1 MRLAVTGLHG
11 QVVRAMLE
19 RAHDLKV
26 DVIPIGRP
34 QIDLADAATITGAF
48 DALRPD
54 AIVSAAAYT
63 AVNQA
68 EAEPE
73 LAQAVNCIGAA
84 AVAAEAARLNVP
96 VIHLSTDYVFNGRS
110 DRPWREDDMADPLGV
125 YGRTKLAGER
135 AVAAATANHAIL
147 RTAWIYSPFGS
158 NFAKTMLRLA
168 REMEEIKVVED
179 QIGNPTSAGDIA
191 DGIAAVARNL
201 VGKADPALRGTF
213 HLSSQGEA
221 SWADFAEAIF
231 ALSAEAGGPSARV
244 RRISTAE
251 FPTPTERPANSRLDC
266 GKLARV
272 HGVALPFW
280 RDSARTVIARLV
292 SESATA

>member
-19 RAHDLKV
+19 RAHDWKV

-110 DRPWREDDMADPLGV
+110 DRPWREDDVPDPLGV
-125 YGRTKLAGER
+125 YGRTKLAGEH

-168 REMEEIKVVED
+168 REMEEVKVVAD

-201 VGKADPALRGTF
+201 VEKADPALRGTF

>member
-19 RAHDLKV
+19 RAHDWKV

-34 QIDLADAATITGAF
+34 QIDLADAATIAGAF
-48 DALRPD
+48 DALHPD

-63 AVNQA
+63 AVNRA

-73 LAQAVNCIGAA
+73 LAQAINCTGAA
-84 AVAAEAARLNVP
+84 AIAAEAARLNVP

-110 DRPWREDDMADPLGV
+110 DRPWREDDVPDPLGV
-125 YGRTKLAGER
+125 YGRTKLAGEH

-168 REMEEIKVVED
+168 REMEEVKVVED

-201 VGKADPALRGTF
+201 VEKADPALRGTF
-213 HLSSQGEA
+213 HLSSRGEA